1 MSHLKTIQ
9 TGKQNLPPRLLIY
22 GTEGIGKSTLASHAP
37 NAIFIQ
43 TEDGLREIDCAKF
56 PRAKTLAD
64 VESAI
69 NTLITEDHGFQT
81 VVIDTADCLEQL
93 IWDNLCHQYG
103 VNSIEKVDGG
113 YARGYTHALT
123 PLRQILD
130 GLDILNER
138 KKMCVILLAHH
149 KVEKFDDPVH
159 GAYDRYSPRLHKH
172 ANAAIKGWADGI
184 LFSTQKVITKTED
197 AGFNRTRTIAS
208 GLGKDGGERVLLC
221 IGCPSYVAKNR
232 YNLPMEIPLN
242 WIALLDALAAGR
254 KQNGQDTK

>member
-1 MSHLKTIQ
+1 MSNLKAIQ
-9 TGKQNLPPRLLIY
+9 TGKQNLPPRFLIY
-22 GTEGIGKSTLASHAP
+22 GTEGIGKSTLASGAP
-37 NAIFIQ
+37 HPIFIQ

-56 PRAKTLAD
+56 PRAKTLSD

-69 NTLITEDHGFQT
+69 NSLITEDHSFQT
-81 VVIDTADCLEQL
+81 LVIDTADWLEQL
-93 IWDNLCHQYG
+93 IWDRLCQEYG

-123 PLRQILD
+123 PLRRILD

-172 ANAAIKGWADGI
+172 ANAVIKEWADGV
-184 LFSTQKVITKTED
+184 LFATQKVITKTED
-197 AGFNRTRTIAS
+197 AGFNRTRTIAA

-232 YNLPMEIPLN
+232 YNLPMELPLN
-242 WIALLDALAAGR
+242 WNALLSTLAAGR
-254 KQNGQDTK
+254 KPKDSDHE